1 MKGESWNIV
10 MTTPNSS
17 NSKPVKPSSN
27 EDAYLLGELIGGV
40 VEEIDRQIT
49 LDDDVTDLRDSLERI
64 SKDRLQW
71 ERARS
76 DTHESRSREI
86 DRKWK
91 RY

>member
-1 MKGESWNIV
+1 
-10 MTTPNSS
+10 MTTPSS
-17 NSKPVKPSSN
+17 PQPNPAKRSSH
-27 EDAYLLGELIGGV
+27 EDAYLIGELIGSV

-49 LDDDVTDLRDSLERI
+49 IDDDVTDLRDSLDRL

-71 ERARS
+71 EKVKS
-76 DTHESRSREI
+76 DTYESRSREI